1 MTDTGLLAGL
11 TWQELLVRRSFI
23 ELDALGRATA
33 LLDPGSLRVLA
44 GPFDRLE
51 SPWLIPQGIT
61 PQADDGTVIARGNVD
76 GRPVVI
82 ASIEQGFQGG
92 GTGEVSG
99 AKISQALLLAT
110 ADSRAGTPTAAVL
123 LFETGG
129 VRLQEA
135 NLGLNAVAE
144 ICSAVLDLRPLAPVI
159 GMVAG
164 TVGSFGGMSIAAGL
178 CTRLIVTPQARIG
191 LNGPAVIEQE
201 GGIDEFDSSDH
212 TLIWAVDGGE
222 QRYATGLADDL
233 VPDDA
238 DRLRA
243 ALIDAINAGV
253 AEPGRHRSQRLDVL
267 AARLAT
273 LDPATPPDPRDLRTL
288 WGAHYEPVASPTEA
302 GAAGD
307 RPVEKTGEPPVTRGL
322 TWLRALS
329 GDRASEPIVP
339 SVLSATTDIARYL
352 AVVPDP
358 DNRFYRARE
367 GQVGL
372 TESLALAQAVR
383 DLVEA
388 DKDAQHKRA
397 IIAVVDLPSQAYGRN
412 EEMAGLH
419 QAMAAS
425 TDAYHAARIAGHP
438 VVAVVVGTALSGG
451 FLTHGLQANQI
462 LALDDPSVEIHAM
475 HKAAA
480 ARITLRTVDE
490 LDELAKTIAPL
501 SYRVEDWAT
510 LGFCDGLL
518 KVENADTPTA
528 HDVEIVDAAIAD
540 AVQRARS
547 GPIDL
552 SNRLDSDAAV
562 TMRHASRAV
571 RDLLARQWNPEP

>member
-1 MTDTGLLAGL
+1 MTETGVLVGQ
-11 TWQELLVRRSFI
+11 TWQELLTRQSFI

-33 LLDPGSLRVLA
+33 LLDPGSVRVLA

-51 SPWLIPQGIT
+51 SPWLEPQGVT
-61 PQADDGTVIARGNVD
+61 PQADDGTVIARGDVD
-76 GRPVVI
+76 GHPVVV

-99 AKISQALLLAT
+99 AKISQALLLAA
-110 ADSRAGTPTAAVL
+110 ADSRAGTPTAAVI

-144 ICSAVLDLRPLAPVI
+144 ICSALLDLRPLAPVI
-159 GMVAG
+159 GIVAG

-212 TLIWAVDGGE
+212 RLIWAVDGGE
-222 QRYATGLADDL
+222 QRYAIGLADDL
-233 VPDDA
+233 VPDDT
-238 DRLRA
+238 DLLRA
-243 ALIDAINAGV
+243 NLIDAIKAG
-253 AEPGRHRSQRLDVL
+253 ALEPGRHRSQRLDVL
-267 AARLAT
+267 ASRLAT
-273 LDPATPPDPRDLRTL
+273 LDPATPLDPRDLRAL
-288 WGAHYEPVASPTEA
+288 WGREYEPIAAPASG
-302 GAAGD
+302 GAAT
-307 RPVEKTGEPPVTRGL
+307 TGTPPPTTRGRS
-322 TWLRALS
+322 WLHALS
-329 GDRASEPIVP
+329 GIAPEQIIP
-339 SVLSATTDIARYL
+339 SVLSATTDTARYL

-367 GQVGL
+367 GQVGV
-372 TESLALAQAVR
+372 TEALALAQSVH

-388 DKDAQHKRA
+388 DRDAQRKRA
-397 IIAVVDLPSQAYGRN
+397 IIAVVDLPSQAYGRY
-412 EEMAGLH
+412 EEIAGLH
-419 QAMAAS
+419 QAMAV
-425 TDAYHAARIAGHP
+425 TVDAYHAARVAGHP
-438 VVAVVVGTALSGG
+438 IVALVVGTALSGG

-462 LALDDPSVEIHAM
+462 LVLDDQGVEIHAM

-490 LDELAKTIAPL
+490 LDELAKTILPM
-501 SYRVEDWAT
+501 SYNVEDWAK
-510 LGFCDGLL
+510 LGFCDALL
-518 KVENADTPTA
+518 KVHNADSPTRD
-528 HDVEIVDAAIAD
+528 DVETVSAAIAD

-547 GPIDL
+547 GPVDL

-562 TMRHASRAV
+562 TTRHASRAV
-571 RDLLARQWNPEP
+571 RDLLAQQWNPGV

>member
-1 MTDTGLLAGL
+1 MTDTHTELLAGQ
-11 TWQELLVRRSFI
+11 TWQELLARRSFI

-33 LLDPGSLRVLA
+33 LLDSGTLRVLA

-51 SPWLIPQGIT
+51 SPWLAPQAIT
-61 PQADDGTVIARGNVD
+61 PQADDGTVIARGTVD

-99 AKISQALLLAT
+99 AKISQALLLAA
-110 ADSRAGTPTAAVL
+110 ADSRAGTATAAVI

-159 GMVAG
+159 GVVAG

-222 QRYATGLADDL
+222 QRYSTGLADDL
-233 VPDDA
+233 VPDDG
-238 DRLRA
+238 DLLRA
-243 ALIDAINAGV
+243 ALIGAIDAGV
-253 AEPGRHRSQRLDVL
+253 ADPGRHRSQRLDVL

-273 LDPATPPDPRDLRTL
+273 LDPATTPLDPRELRTL
-288 WGAHYEPVASPTEA
+288 WGGTYEPVPARASV
-302 GAAGD
+302 GAALD
-307 RPVEKTGEPPVTRGL
+307 DSVKEPPPTRGRS
-322 TWLRALS
+322 WLRALT
-329 GDRASEPIVP
+329 GDRAPEPIIP
-339 SVLSATTDIARYL
+339 SVLSATTATARYL
-352 AVVPDP
+352 TVVPDP

-367 GQVGL
+367 GQVGV

-383 DLVEA
+383 DLVNS
-388 DKDAQHKRA
+388 DRDAEHKRA
-397 IIAVVDLPSQAYGRN
+397 IIAVVDLPSQAYGRY

-425 TDAYHAARIAGHP
+425 TDAYHAARVAGHP
-438 VVAVVVGTALSGG
+438 IVAVVVGTALSGG

-462 LALDDPSVEIHAM
+462 LALDDPGVEIHAM

-490 LDELAKTIAPL
+490 LDELAKTIVPM
-501 SYRVEDWAT
+501 SYHVRDWAK

-518 KVENADTPTA
+518 KVENADAPTSD
-528 HDVEIVDAAIAD
+528 DVETVGAAIAD
-540 AVQRARS
+540 AIRRARS
-547 GPIDL
+547 GPVDL
-552 SNRLDSDAAV
+552 SPRLDSDAAA
-562 TMRHASRAV
+562 TTRHASRAV
-571 RDLLARQWNPEP
+571 RGLLARQWNPGT

>member
-1 MTDTGLLAGL
+1 MTDSDLLAGQS
-11 TWQELLVRRSFI
+11 WQELLARRSFI
-23 ELDALGRATA
+23 ELDASSRAGA
-33 LLDPGSLRVLA
+33 LLDAGSMRVLA

-51 SPWLIPQGIT
+51 SPWLAPQGIT
-61 PQADDGTVIARGNVD
+61 PQADDGTVIARGTID

-82 ASIEQGFQGG
+82 AAIEQGFQGG

-99 AKISQALLLAT
+99 AKISQALLLA
-110 ADSRAGTPTAAVL
+110 ARDSRAGTPTAAVI

-144 ICSAVLDLRPLAPVI
+144 ICSAVLDLRPHAPVI
-159 GMVAG
+159 GLVAG

-201 GGIDEFDSSDH
+201 GGVDEFDSSDH
-212 TLIWAVDGGE
+212 ALIWAIDGGE
-222 QRYATGLADDL
+222 QRHAVGLADAL

-238 DRLRA
+238 DLLRA
-243 ALIDAINAGV
+243 AVLDALNAGV
-253 AEPGRHRSQRLDVL
+253 PEPGRHRSQRLDVL
-267 AARLAT
+267 ASRLAT
-273 LDPATPPDPRDLRTL
+273 LDPASAPMPRDLRSL
-288 WGAHYEPVASPTEA
+288 WGTSYEPVPAATQPAPGEATEQ
-302 GAAGD
+302 
-307 RPVEKTGEPPVTRGL
+307 PETRGR
-322 TWLRALS
+322 TWLRELTGGATV
-329 GDRASEPIVP
+329 EPVIP
-339 SVLSATTDIARYL
+339 SVLSVTTADARYL

-372 TESLALAQAVR
+372 TESLALAQSVHE
-383 DLVEA
+383 LVEA
-388 DKDAQHKRA
+388 DAAVATAHKRA
-397 IIAVVDLPSQAYGRN
+397 IIAVVDLPSQAYGRY

-425 TDAYHAARIAGHP
+425 TDAYHAARTAGHP
-438 VVAVVVGTALSGG
+438 IVAVVVGTALSGG

-462 LALDDPSVEIHAM
+462 LALDDPGVEIHAM

-490 LDELAKTIAPL
+490 LDELAKTIVPM
-501 SYRVEDWAT
+501 SYDVRDWAK

-518 KVENADTPTA
+518 TVANADHPTSEDIA
-528 HDVEIVDAAIAD
+528 SVNAAITD
-540 AVQRARS
+540 AVRRARS
-547 GPIDL
+547 GPLDL
-552 SNRLDSDAAV
+552 STRLDSEAAR
-562 TMRHASRAV
+562 TTRRASRKV
-571 RDLLARQWNPEP
+571 REVLTRQWNPEN